1 MPALLAAFAMAALAL
16 ITACGPRPP
25 GGLPPRHVAVLSED
39 QVAAPMTL
47 APVDDELHVLFANLD
62 TLTLQLARLDPRRNR
77 YTLETV
83 DAVGIYPVDITAF
96 GVHAYAVHDGRQHVV
111 YLDQQQADALI
122 PKWIYRDASDGEWWV
137 VTPVFEGTPR
147 ALLPQESGDP
157 LLVTATPDGAA
168 VAEIAAVSGSG
179 RHRLAGMGDH
189 PRVVWPLACAGPASF
204 VALSADDTLVRYGD
218 DGAAQPLLHGVG
230 AHYAA
235 CAGGTPHVL
244 WHVPSTSEVLFAPL
258 TDEGPGPT
266 TAVTLAVGTTSV
278 YFLPHRDGFSFVI
291 DEHVAASAEGG
302 AGRHRIALIHPDD
315 RRSQPGGYRKSVLID
330 AAGPHGFSAAHLDE
344 LLVIVERRSGERPES
359 PAGLRA
365 VIYALP

>member
-1 MPALLAAFAMAALAL
+1 MPALLVALAL
-16 ITACGPRPP
+16 LTACGPRPP

-47 APVDDELHVLFANLD
+47 APVGDELHVLFANLD

-77 YTLETV
+77 STLETV

-122 PKWIYRDASDGEWWV
+122 PKWIYRDAGDDDWWV

-157 LLVTATPDGAA
+157 LLVTATPNGAA
-168 VAEIAAVSGSG
+168 VARIAAVSGSG

-189 PRVVWPLACAGPASF
+189 PLVVWPLACAGRASF
-204 VALSADDTLVRYGD
+204 VALSADDTLVRHRD
-218 DGAAQPLLHGVG
+218 DGTAQPLLHGAG
-230 AHYAA
+230 AHHAA
-235 CAGGTPHVL
+235 CADGTPHVL

-258 TDEGPGPT
+258 TDEGLGPT

-291 DEHVAASAEGG
+291 DEHVAAAEGD
-302 AGRHRIALIHPDD
+302 AGYRIALIHPDD

-330 AAGPHGFSAAHLDE
+330 KAGPHGFSAAHLDE
-344 LLVIVERRSGERPES
+344 LLVIVERRSGERPEA

-365 VIYALP
+365 VIYTLP

>member
-1 MPALLAAFAMAALAL
+1 MPALLAAFAL

-122 PKWIYRDASDGEWWV
+122 PKWIYRDAGDGEWWV

-204 VALSADDTLVRYGD
+204 VALSADHTLVRYGD

-266 TAVTLAVGTTSV
+266 TAVTLAIGTTSV

>member
-1 MPALLAAFAMAALAL
+1 M
-16 ITACGPRPP
+16 
-25 GGLPPRHVAVLSED
+25 
-39 QVAAPMTL
+39 
-47 APVDDELHVLFANLD
+47 
-62 TLTLQLARLDPRRNR
+62 
-77 YTLETV
+77 
-83 DAVGIYPVDITAF
+83 
-96 GVHAYAVHDGRQHVV
+96 
-111 YLDQQQADALI
+111 
-122 PKWIYRDASDGEWWV
+122 
-137 VTPVFEGTPR
+137 
-147 ALLPQESGDP
+147 
-157 LLVTATPDGAA
+157 
-168 VAEIAAVSGSG
+168 
-179 RHRLAGMGDH
+179 
-189 PRVVWPLACAGPASF
+189 
-204 VALSADDTLVRYGD
+204 
-218 DGAAQPLLHGVG
+218 LHGVG

-266 TAVTLAVGTTSV
+266 TAVTLAIGTTSV